1 MMHDNFHSAS
11 PVAPVKY
18 GTLKFDRRY
27 STKAI
32 AGKTLVYAALIVITL
47 MFLVPYLWLICS
59 SFKTPQDFASPGL
72 SFIPRDEEGNVHFV
86 LDNYVSAWEELNIP
100 TVFKNTM
107 IVCVV
112 NTAANL
118 FLNAL
123 AAYAF
128 ARIKFAGRDKIFLFS
143 LSSMMVPGCVMLI
156 PNFIIINSLG
166 LYDNLLALI
175 LPFLMSVYNVFLLRQ
190 QFMAVE
196 REIEEAAFI
205 DGAGYFTVFFKIC
218 LPIVKPMLIVLGIST
233 FMWNYNNFLWPL
245 LVLDSESNFTLAI
258 SLGTLMYNGSANA
271 QMFPV
276 MLAGA
281 VMVSAPMIIVFF
293 CLQKYILG
301 NTMAGAVK
309 G

>member
-1 MMHDNFHSAS
+1 MGDNFNSLN
-11 PVAPVKY
+11 PIAPTKY
-18 GTLKFDRRY
+18 GKLRFDRRY
-27 STKAI
+27 STSAVL
-32 AGKTLVYAALIVITL
+32 GKVFVYTALILITL
-47 MFLVPYLWLICS
+47 MFLVPYFWLICS
-59 SFKTPQDFASPGL
+59 SFKTPQDFSSTDF
-72 SFIPRDEEGNVHFV
+72 SFLPRDEQGNIHFV
-86 LDNYVSAWEELNIP
+86 FDNYVQAWKELNIP
-100 TVFKNTM
+100 TVFLNTM

-128 ARIKFAGRDKIFLFS
+128 ARMKFAGRDKIFMFS

-166 LYDNLLALI
+166 IYDNLLALI
-175 LPFLMSVYNVFLLRQ
+175 LPYLMSVYNVFLLRQ
-190 QFMAVE
+190 QFLAVE
-196 REIEEAAFI
+196 KEIEEAAFI
-205 DGAGYFTVFFKIC
+205 DGAGYFTVFFKVC
-218 LPIVKPMLIVLGIST
+218 LPIVKPMMIVLGIST

-258 SLGTLMYNGSANA
+258 SLGMLMYNGSANV
-271 QMFPV
+271 QMYPI

-281 VMVSAPMIIVFF
+281 VMVSAPMILVFF
-293 CLQKYILG
+293 CLQRYILG
-301 NTMAGAVK
+301 GTMAGAVK

>member
-1 MMHDNFHSAS
+1 MTDSYMAFS
-11 PVAPVKY
+11 PNAPQKYGKLSFDKRYSVKY
-18 GTLKFDRRY
+18 
-27 STKAI
+27 I
-32 AGKTLVYAALIVITL
+32 IGKTFVYVALIAITM
-47 MFLVPYLWLICS
+47 MFILPYLWLIFS
-59 SFKTPQDFASPGL
+59 SFKTPSAFASPEFTL
-72 SFIPRDEEGNVHFV
+72 LPRDDNGNIHFV
-86 LDNYVSAWEELNIP
+86 VDNYVQAWRELNIP
-100 TVFKNTM
+100 TVFLNTM

-112 NTAANL
+112 NTVANL
-118 FLNAL
+118 FLNSL

-128 ARIKFAGRDKIFLFS
+128 ARMKFVGRDKIFLFS
-143 LSSMMVPGCVMLI
+143 LTSMMVPGCVMLI
-156 PNFIIINSLG
+156 PNFIIINSMG
-166 LYDNLLALI
+166 LFDNLLALI
-175 LPFLMSVYNVFLLRQ
+175 LPFLMSVYNIFLLRQ

-196 REIEEAAFI
+196 KEIEEAAFI

-245 LVLDSESNFTLAI
+245 LVLDTDTNFTLAI
-258 SLGTLMYNGSANA
+258 SLGNLMYNGSANA
-271 QMFPV
+271 QQFPV

-301 NTMAGAVK
+301 GTMAGAVK

>member
-1 MMHDNFHSAS
+1 MDNFHAAS
-11 PVAPVKY
+11 PVAPQKY
-18 GTLKFDRRY
+18 GKLSFDKRY
-27 STKAI
+27 SVKQI
-32 AGKTLVYAALIVITL
+32 VGKTFVYAALIFITL
-47 MFLVPYLWLICS
+47 LFIVPYLWLIFS
-59 SFKTPQDFASPGL
+59 SFKTPTEFSSPKFTL
-72 SFIPRDEEGNVHFV
+72 IPRDENGKINFV
-86 LDNYVSAWEELNIP
+86 FDNYVSAWNELNIP
-100 TVFKNTM
+100 TVLLNTL

-123 AAYAF
+123 SAYAF
-128 ARIKFAGRDKIFLFS
+128 ARMKFAGRDKIFLFS
-143 LSSMMVPGCVMLI
+143 LTSMMVPGCVMLI
-156 PNFIIINSLG
+156 PNFIIINELQ
-166 LYDNLLALI
+166 LFDNLLALI
-175 LPFLMSVYNVFLLRQ
+175 LPFLMSVYNIFLLRQ

-196 REIEEAAFI
+196 KEIEEAAFI

-258 SLGTLMYNGSANA
+258 SLGNLMYNGQANS
-271 QMFPV
+271 QLFPV

-281 VMVSAPMIIVFF
+281 VMVSAPMIIAFF
-293 CLQKYILG
+293 FLQKYILG
-301 NTMAGAVK
+301 GTMAGAVK

>member
-1 MMHDNFHSAS
+1 MNHFNTPSAQ
-11 PVAPVKY
+11 APVKY
-18 GTLKFDRRY
+18 GKLRFDHRY
-27 STKAI
+27 SAKAI
-32 AGKTLVYAALIVITL
+32 TGKTLVYAALCAITL
-47 MFLVPYLWLICS
+47 MFLVPYLWLIFS
-59 SFKTPQDFASPGL
+59 SFKTPDQFSSPKFTFL
-72 SFIPRDEEGNVHFV
+72 PRDENGNISFI
-86 LDNYVSAWEELNIP
+86 LDNYISAWKELNIP
-100 TVFKNTM
+100 TVFLNTM

-128 ARIKFAGRDKIFLFS
+128 ARMKFAGRDKIFLLS
-143 LSSMMVPGCVMLI
+143 LTSMMVPGCVMLV
-156 PNFIIINSLG
+156 PNFLVINYLG

-175 LPFLMSVYNVFLLRQ
+175 LPYLMSVYNVFLLRQ
-190 QFMAVE
+190 QFLAVE
-196 REIEEAAFI
+196 KEIEEAAYI

-218 LPIVKPMLIVLGIST
+218 LPIVKPMMIVLGIST
-233 FMWNYNNFLWPL
+233 FMWNYNNYLWPL
-245 LVLDSESNFTLAI
+245 LVLDSESNFTLSL

-301 NTMAGAVK
+301 GTMAGAVK

>member
-1 MMHDNFHSAS
+1 MTDSYTAFSLGS
-11 PVAPVKY
+11 PQKYGKLSFDKRYSVKY
-18 GTLKFDRRY
+18 
-27 STKAI
+27 I
-32 AGKTLVYAALIVITL
+32 IGKTFVYVALIAITM
-47 MFLVPYLWLICS
+47 MFILPYLWLIFS
-59 SFKTPQDFASPGL
+59 SFKTPSAFASPKFTL
-72 SFIPRDEEGNVHFV
+72 LPRDENGHIRFV
-86 LDNYVSAWEELNIP
+86 VDNYVQAWRELNIP
-100 TVFKNTM
+100 TVFLNTM

-112 NTAANL
+112 NTVANL
-118 FLNAL
+118 FLNSL

-128 ARIKFAGRDKIFLFS
+128 ARMKFVGRDKIFLFS
-143 LSSMMVPGCVMLI
+143 LTSMMVPGCVMLI
-156 PNFIIINSLG
+156 PNFIIINSMG
-166 LYDNLLALI
+166 LFDNILALI
-175 LPFLMSVYNVFLLRQ
+175 LPFLMSVYNIFLLRQ

-196 REIEEAAFI
+196 KEIEEAAFI

-245 LVLDSESNFTLAI
+245 LVLDTDTNFTLAI
-258 SLGTLMYNGSANA
+258 SLGNLMYNGSTNA
-271 QMFPV
+271 QQFPV

-301 NTMAGAVK
+301 GTMAGAVK

>member
-1 MMHDNFHSAS
+1 MSDNFHSSA

-18 GTLKFDRRY
+18 GKLSFDRRY
-27 STKAI
+27 SAKAV
-32 AGKTLVYAALIVITL
+32 AGKTFVYAALCIITL
-47 MFLVPYLWLICS
+47 LFIVPYLWLIFS
-59 SFKTPQDFASPGL
+59 SFKTPSDFSSPEF
-72 SFIPRDEEGNVHFV
+72 SFLPRDEDGTIHFV
-86 LDNYVSAWEELNIP
+86 FENYVNAWRELNIP
-100 TVFKNTM
+100 TVFSNTM
-107 IVCVV
+107 LVCAV
-112 NTAANL
+112 NTVANL

-128 ARIKFAGRDKIFLFS
+128 ARMKFAGRDKIFMFS

-156 PNFIIINSLG
+156 PNFIIINNLG

-190 QFMAVE
+190 QFLAVE
-196 REIEEAAFI
+196 KEIEEAAFI

-258 SLGTLMYNGSANA
+258 SLGMLMYNGSANV

-301 NTMAGAVK
+301 GTMAGAVK

>member
-1 MMHDNFHSAS
+1 MDNFHSAS
-11 PVAPVKY
+11 PVAPIKY
-18 GTLKFDRRY
+18 GKLRFDRRY
-27 STKAI
+27 SGKYI
-32 AGKTLVYAALIVITL
+32 AGKAFVYAALCMITL
-47 MFLVPYLWLICS
+47 MFLVPYFWLICS
-59 SFKTPQDFASPGL
+59 SFKTPTDFASASL
-72 SFIPRDEEGNVHFV
+72 TFLPRDEQGNIHFV
-86 LDNYVSAWEELNIP
+86 LDNYIQAWAELNIP
-100 TVFKNTM
+100 TVFLNTM

-128 ARIKFAGRDKIFLFS
+128 ARMKFAGRDKIFMLS

-156 PNFIIINSLG
+156 PNFIIVNNMG

-190 QFMAVE
+190 QFLAVE
-196 REIEEAAFI
+196 KEIEEAAAI
-205 DGAGYFTVFFKIC
+205 DGAGYFTVFFKVC

-258 SLGTLMYNGSANA
+258 SLGNLMYNGGSNP

-301 NTMAGAVK
+301 GTQAGAVK

>member
-1 MMHDNFHSAS
+1 MTDNFHAAV

-18 GTLKFDRRY
+18 GKLTFEKRY
-27 STKAI
+27 STSQI
-32 AGKTLVYAALIVITL
+32 IGKVLVYTVLCLITL
-47 MFLVPYLWLICS
+47 MFIVPYLWLIFS
-59 SFKTPQDFASPGL
+59 SFKTPDAFASVDF
-72 SFIPRDEEGNVHFV
+72 SFLPRDEAGNLHFV
-86 LDNYVSAWEELNIP
+86 FDNYVQAWEELQIP
-100 TVFKNTM
+100 TVFVNTM

-128 ARIKFAGRDKIFLFS
+128 ARMKFIGRDKIFMFS
-143 LSSMMVPGCVMLI
+143 LTSMMVPGCVMLI
-156 PNFIIINSLG
+156 PNFLIIVALG
-166 LYDNLLALI
+166 VEDTLIALI
-175 LPFLMSVYNVFLLRQ
+175 LPFLMSVYNIFLLRQ

-196 REIEEAAFI
+196 KEIEEAAFI
-205 DGAGYFTVFFKIC
+205 EGAGYFTVFFKVC
-218 LPIVKPMLIVLGIST
+218 LPIVKPMLIVLGITT
-233 FMWNYNNFLWPL
+233 FMWNYNNYLWPL
-245 LVLDSESNFTLAI
+245 LVLNSEENFTLAI
-258 SLGTLMYNGSANA
+258 SLGNLMTNGGSNV
-271 QMFPV
+271 QLFPV

-301 NTMAGAVK
+301 GTMAGAVK

>member
-1 MMHDNFHSAS
+1 MNYFNDPSAS
-11 PVAPVKY
+11 APVRY
-18 GTLKFDRRY
+18 GRLHFDRRY

-32 AGKTLVYAALIVITL
+32 AGKTFVYAALCVVTALFI
-47 MFLVPYLWLICS
+47 VPYLWLIFS
-59 SFKTPQDFASPGL
+59 SFKTPDQFSSPEFNL
-72 SFIPRDEEGNVHFV
+72 FPRDENGNIHFI
-86 LDNYVSAWEELNIP
+86 LDNYINAWKELNIP
-100 TVFKNTM
+100 TVFLNTM

-128 ARIKFAGRDKIFLFS
+128 ARMKFAGRDKIFLFS
-143 LSSMMVPGCVMLI
+143 LTSMMVPGCVMLV
-156 PNFIIINSLG
+156 PNFLVINYLG

-175 LPFLMSVYNVFLLRQ
+175 LPYLMSVYNVFLLRQ
-190 QFMAVE
+190 QFLAVE
-196 REIEEAAFI
+196 KEIEEAANI
-205 DGAGYFTVFFKIC
+205 DGAGYFTIFFKIC
-218 LPIVKPMLIVLGIST
+218 LPIVKPMMIVLGIST
-233 FMWNYNNFLWPL
+233 FMWNYNNYLWPL
-245 LVLDSESNFTLAI
+245 LVLDSESNYTLSL
-258 SLGTLMYNGSANA
+258 SLGALMYNGSANT

-301 NTMAGAVK
+301 GTQAGAVK

>member
-1 MMHDNFHSAS
+1 MTNNFHSSA

-18 GTLKFDRRY
+18 GKLSFDRRY
-27 STKAI
+27 SAKAVV
-32 AGKTLVYAALIVITL
+32 GKSFIYAALCVITL
-47 MFLVPYLWLICS
+47 LFIVPYLWLIFS
-59 SFKTPQDFASPGL
+59 SFKTPADFSSPEF
-72 SFIPRDEEGNVHFV
+72 SFLPRDEEGHIHFV
-86 LDNYVSAWEELNIP
+86 LENYVSAWRELNIP
-100 TVFKNTM
+100 TVFANTM

-112 NTAANL
+112 NTVANL

-128 ARIKFAGRDKIFLFS
+128 ARMKFAGRDKIFMFS

-156 PNFIIINSLG
+156 PNFIIINDLG

-190 QFMAVE
+190 QFLAVE
-196 REIEEAAFI
+196 KEIEEAAFI

-245 LVLDSESNFTLAI
+245 LVLDSESSFTLAI
-258 SLGTLMYNGSANA
+258 SLGMLMYNGSANV

-301 NTMAGAVK
+301 GTMAGAVK

>member
-1 MMHDNFHSAS
+1 MSHFNTPSAQ
-11 PVAPVKY
+11 APVKY
-18 GTLKFDRRY
+18 GRLRFDHRY
-27 STKAI
+27 SAKAI
-32 AGKTLVYAALIVITL
+32 TGKTLVYAALCIITL
-47 MFLVPYLWLICS
+47 MFIVPYLWLIFS
-59 SFKTPQDFASPGL
+59 SFKTPDQFSSPKFTFL
-72 SFIPRDEEGNVHFV
+72 PRDENGNISFI
-86 LDNYVSAWEELNIP
+86 LDNYISAWKELDIP
-100 TVFKNTM
+100 TVFLNTM

-128 ARIKFAGRDKIFLFS
+128 ARMKFAGRDKIFLLS
-143 LSSMMVPGCVMLI
+143 LTSMMVPGCVMLV
-156 PNFIIINSLG
+156 PNFLVINYLG

-175 LPFLMSVYNVFLLRQ
+175 LPYLMSVYNVFLLRQ
-190 QFMAVE
+190 QFLAVE
-196 REIEEAAFI
+196 KEIEEAAYI

-218 LPIVKPMLIVLGIST
+218 LPIVKPMMIVLGIST
-233 FMWNYNNFLWPL
+233 FMWNYNNYLWPL
-245 LVLDSESNFTLAI
+245 LVLDSESNFTLSL

-301 NTMAGAVK
+301 GTMAGAVK

>member
-1 MMHDNFHSAS
+1 MDNFHAAS
-11 PVAPVKY
+11 PIAPQKY
-18 GTLKFDRRY
+18 GKLSFDKRY
-27 STKAI
+27 SVKQI
-32 AGKTLVYAALIVITL
+32 VGKTFVYAALIFITL
-47 MFLVPYLWLICS
+47 LFIVPYLWLIFS
-59 SFKTPQDFASPGL
+59 SFKTPTEFSSPKFT
-72 SFIPRDEEGNVHFV
+72 FIPRDENGKINFV
-86 LDNYVSAWEELNIP
+86 FDNYVSAWNELNIP
-100 TVFKNTM
+100 TVLLNTL

-123 AAYAF
+123 SAYAF
-128 ARIKFAGRDKIFLFS
+128 ARMKFAGRDKIFLFS
-143 LSSMMVPGCVMLI
+143 LTSMMVPGCVMLI
-156 PNFIIINSLG
+156 PNFIIINELQ
-166 LYDNLLALI
+166 LFDNLLALI
-175 LPFLMSVYNVFLLRQ
+175 LPFLMSVYNIFLLRQ

-196 REIEEAAFI
+196 KEIEEAAFI

-258 SLGTLMYNGSANA
+258 SLGNLMYNGQANA
-271 QMFPV
+271 QLFPV

-281 VMVSAPMIIVFF
+281 VMVSAPMIIAFF
-293 CLQKYILG
+293 FLQKYILG
-301 NTMAGAVK
+301 GTMAGAVK

>member
-1 MMHDNFHSAS
+1 MNNFTNPS
-11 PVAPVKY
+11 PVAPVRY
-18 GTLKFDRRY
+18 GRLRFERRY
-27 STKAI
+27 SPSAI
-32 AGKTLVYAALIVITL
+32 AAKAFVYAALCVITL
-47 MFLVPYLWLICS
+47 MFIVPYLWLIFS
-59 SFKTPQDFASPGL
+59 SFKTPTQFSSPKFNFL
-72 SFIPRDEEGNVHFV
+72 PRDEQGHIRFV
-86 LDNYVSAWEELNIP
+86 LKNYADAWNELNIP
-100 TVFKNTM
+100 TVFLNTI

-128 ARIKFAGRDKIFLFS
+128 ARMKFVGRDKIFLFS
-143 LSSMMVPGCVMLI
+143 LTSMMVPGCVMLI
-156 PNFIIINSLG
+156 PNFIIINSMG

-175 LPFLMSVYNVFLLRQ
+175 LPFLMSVYNIFLLRQ
-190 QFMAVE
+190 QFLAVE
-196 REIEEAAFI
+196 KEIEEAASI
-205 DGAGYFTVFFKIC
+205 DGAGYFTIFFKIC

-245 LVLDSESNFTLAI
+245 LVLDSDTNFTLAI
-258 SLGTLMYNGSANA
+258 SLGNLMYNGSANT

-281 VMVSAPMIIVFF
+281 VMVSAPMIIAFF

-301 NTMAGAVK
+301 GTMAGAVK

>member
-1 MMHDNFHSAS
+1 MTSNFNSAA
-11 PVAPVKY
+11 PTAPVRY
-18 GTLKFDRRY
+18 GTLRFDRRY

-32 AGKTLVYAALIVITL
+32 IGKSFVYAALILITL
-47 MFLVPYLWLICS
+47 MFLVPYFWLLCS
-59 SFKTPQDFASPGL
+59 SLKTPSDFSSVGL
-72 SFIPRDEEGNVHFV
+72 SFLPRDEDGNLYFQFQ
-86 LDNYVSAWEELNIP
+86 NYVDAWEELNIP
-100 TVFKNTM
+100 TVFLNTM

-128 ARIKFAGRDKIFLFS
+128 ARMKFVGRDKIFLFS
-143 LSSMMVPGCVMLI
+143 LTSMMVPGCVMLI
-156 PNFIIINSLG
+156 PNFIIVNGLG
-166 LYDNLLALI
+166 LFDSLLALI
-175 LPFLMSVYNVFLLRQ
+175 LPFLMSVYNIFLLRQ
-190 QFMAVE
+190 QFLALE
-196 REIEEAAFI
+196 KEIEEAASI
-205 DGAGYFTVFFKIC
+205 DGAGYFTIFFKIC

-245 LVLDSESNFTLAI
+245 LVLQNEENFTLAI
-258 SLGTLMYNGSANA
+258 SLGNLMYNGSSNV
-271 QMFPV
+271 QMFPI

-293 CLQKYILG
+293 CLQRYILG
-301 NTMAGAVK
+301 GTMAGAVK

>member
-1 MMHDNFHSAS
+1 MNDNFRSAA

-18 GTLKFDRRY
+18 GKLSFDRRY
-27 STKAI
+27 SAKAV
-32 AGKTLVYAALIVITL
+32 AGKTFVYAALCIITL
-47 MFLVPYLWLICS
+47 LFIVPYLWLIFS
-59 SFKTPQDFASPGL
+59 SFKTPADFSSPEF
-72 SFIPRDEEGNVHFV
+72 SFLPRDEDGKIHFV
-86 LDNYVSAWEELNIP
+86 LENYVSAWKELNIP
-100 TVFKNTM
+100 TVFANTM
-107 IVCVV
+107 IVCAV
-112 NTAANL
+112 NTVANL

-128 ARIKFAGRDKIFLFS
+128 ARMKFAGRDKIFMFS

-156 PNFIIINSLG
+156 PNFIIINNLG

-190 QFMAVE
+190 QFLAVE
-196 REIEEAAFI
+196 KEIEEAAFI

-258 SLGTLMYNGSANA
+258 SLGMLMYNGSANV

-301 NTMAGAVK
+301 GTMAGAVK

>member
-1 MMHDNFHSAS
+1 MTNNFTAAA

-18 GTLKFDRRY
+18 GKLRFDRRY
-27 STKAI
+27 STSAI
-32 AGKTLVYAALIVITL
+32 IGKVLVYTALILITL
-47 MFLVPYLWLICS
+47 MFLVPYFWLLCS
-59 SFKTPQDFASPGL
+59 SLKTPSDFSSPEF
-72 SFIPRDEEGNVHFV
+72 SFLPRDEEGNLYFQFS
-86 LDNYVSAWEELNIP
+86 NYVDAWAELNIP
-100 TVFKNTM
+100 TVFLNTM

-123 AAYAF
+123 SAYAF
-128 ARIKFAGRDKIFLFS
+128 ARMKFAGRDKIFLFS
-143 LSSMMVPGCVMLI
+143 LTSMMVPGCVMLI

-166 LYDNLLALI
+166 LFDNLLALI
-175 LPFLMSVYNVFLLRQ
+175 LPFLMSVYNIFLLRQ
-190 QFMAVE
+190 QFLAVE
-196 REIEEAAFI
+196 KEIEEAAAI
-205 DGAGYFTVFFKIC
+205 DGAGYFTIFFRIC

-245 LVLDSESNFTLAI
+245 LVLQNEENFTLAI
-258 SLGTLMYNGSANA
+258 SLGTLMYNGSANT

-281 VMVSAPMIIVFF
+281 VMVSAPMIIAFF
-293 CLQKYILG
+293 CLQRYILG
-301 NTMAGAVK
+301 GTMAGAVK

>member
-1 MMHDNFHSAS
+1 MTNNFHSSA

-18 GTLKFDRRY
+18 GKLSFDRRY
-27 STKAI
+27 SAKAV
-32 AGKTLVYAALIVITL
+32 AGKTFIYAALCVITL
-47 MFLVPYLWLICS
+47 LFIVPYLWLIFS
-59 SFKTPQDFASPGL
+59 SFKTPADFSSPEF
-72 SFIPRDEEGNVHFV
+72 SFLPRDEEGKIHFV
-86 LDNYVSAWEELNIP
+86 LENYVSAWRELNIP
-100 TVFKNTM
+100 TVFTNTM

-128 ARIKFAGRDKIFLFS
+128 ARMKFAGRDKIFMFS

-156 PNFIIINSLG
+156 PNFIIINNLG

-190 QFMAVE
+190 QFLAVE
-196 REIEEAAFI
+196 KEIEEAAFI

-218 LPIVKPMLIVLGIST
+218 LPIVNPMLIVLGIST

-245 LVLDSESNFTLAI
+245 LVLDSESSFTLAI
-258 SLGTLMYNGSANA
+258 SLGMLMYNGSANV

-301 NTMAGAVK
+301 GTMAGAVK

>member
-1 MMHDNFHSAS
+1 MNDNFRSVA

-18 GTLKFDRRY
+18 GKLSFDRRY
-27 STKAI
+27 SAKAV
-32 AGKTLVYAALIVITL
+32 AGKTFVYVALCIITL
-47 MFLVPYLWLICS
+47 LFIVPYLWLIFS
-59 SFKTPQDFASPGL
+59 SFKTPADFSSPEF
-72 SFIPRDEEGNVHFV
+72 SFLPRDEEGKIHFV
-86 LDNYVSAWEELNIP
+86 LENYVSAWRELNIP
-100 TVFKNTM
+100 TVFANTM
-107 IVCVV
+107 IVCAV
-112 NTAANL
+112 NTVANL

-128 ARIKFAGRDKIFLFS
+128 ARMKFAGRDKIFMFS

-156 PNFIIINSLG
+156 PNFIIINNLG

-190 QFMAVE
+190 QFLAVE
-196 REIEEAAFI
+196 KEIEEAAFI

-258 SLGTLMYNGSANA
+258 SLGMLMYNGSANV

-301 NTMAGAVK
+301 GTMAGAVK

>member
-1 MMHDNFHSAS
+1 MNDFYTPSAC
-11 PVAPVKY
+11 APVKY
-18 GTLKFDRRY
+18 GKLRFDRRY

-32 AGKTLVYAALIVITL
+32 AGKTFVYAALCVITAL
-47 MFLVPYLWLICS
+47 FIVPYLWLIFS
-59 SFKTPQDFASPGL
+59 SFKTPDQFSSPTFNFL
-72 SFIPRDEEGNVHFV
+72 PRDENGNIRFV
-86 LDNYVSAWEELNIP
+86 LQNYVDAWAELNIP
-100 TVFKNTM
+100 TVFLNTM

-128 ARIKFAGRDKIFLFS
+128 ARMQFAGRDKIFLFS
-143 LSSMMVPGCVMLI
+143 LTSMMVPGCVMLV
-156 PNFIIINSLG
+156 PNFLVINYLG

-175 LPFLMSVYNVFLLRQ
+175 LPYLMSVYNVFLLRQ
-190 QFMAVE
+190 QFLAVE
-196 REIEEAAFI
+196 KEIEEAAYI

-218 LPIVKPMLIVLGIST
+218 LPIVKPMMIVLGIST
-233 FMWNYNNFLWPL
+233 FMWNYNNYLWPL
-245 LVLDSESNFTLAI
+245 LVLDSESNYTLSL
-258 SLGTLMYNGSANA
+258 SLGTLMYNGSSNS
-271 QMFPV
+271 QMFPI

-301 NTMAGAVK
+301 GTQAGAVK